1 MSSERFVNKCEAC
14 KYYDGIKYPGHAW
27 GPDIYVDC
35 SLGIQSFI
43 GRGCSNFE
51 PIRLGCSADCY
62 LHKGKDF
69 PDCGYINANI
79 IRGDAPC
86 YNYAKSDWTE
96 PETKKK
102 DGCFI
107 STAVCQSQNLPDDC
121 DELTTLRYFRDNQ
134 LLNDEKTAHLVYE
147 YYEKSPKL
155 IHKLDNNNDLN
166 LYLYNNFI
174 VNLVQM
180 IKNKDE
186 KQVIVKKYQEMFNY
200 LESF

>member
-1 MSSERFVNKCEAC
+1 MSSESFINKCEGC
-14 KYYDGIKYPGHAW
+14 KYFAGSKHRGQAW
-27 GPDIYVDC
+27 GYYHDVDC
-35 SLGIQSFI
+35 ELGVNSTL
-43 GRGCSNFE
+43 GKGCSRFE
-51 PIRLGCSADCY
+51 PIRLGCQVDCYLRKGRSFPSADCTY
-62 LHKGKDF
+62 HNLS
-69 PDCGYINANI
+69 IM
-79 IRGDAPC
+79 RGDSPC
-86 YNYAKSDWTE
+86 YNYATVDYETH
-96 PETKKK
+96 TKK
-102 DGCFI
+102 GCFI

>member
-14 KYYDGIKYPGHAW
+14 KHYDGIKSIGHIW
-27 GPDIYVDC
+27 GPDIVVDC
-35 SLGIQSFI
+35 SLGIHSFI

-51 PIRLGCSADCY
+51 PRSLGCFSDCY
-62 LHKGKDF
+62 LRKGNSY
-69 PDCGYINANI
+69 PDCGYCSSDI
-79 IRGDAPC
+79 ITARSPC
-86 YNYAKSDWTE
+86 YNYAVIDFFGE
-96 PETKKK
+96 EKKPK
-102 DGCFI
+102 GGCFI

-134 LLNDEKTAHLVYE
+134 LLNDEKTTHLVYE

-180 IKNKDE
+180 IKNKDD
-186 KQVIVKKYQEMFNY
+186 KQVIIQKYQEMFNY
-200 LESF
+200 LKNV